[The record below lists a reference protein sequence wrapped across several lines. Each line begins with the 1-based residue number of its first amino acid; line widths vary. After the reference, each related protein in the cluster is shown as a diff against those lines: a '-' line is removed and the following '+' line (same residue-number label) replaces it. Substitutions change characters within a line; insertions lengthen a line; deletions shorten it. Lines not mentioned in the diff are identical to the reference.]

1 MTSMEEDTLA
11 ALVDEAHQAGI
22 KVVTHTVTLDKAK
35 VAVRAGAD
43 VIIHGIGDAVLD
55 DEAIQLF
62 RSKGTGYAQTMAV
75 YEPRGGRDLSSPLLA
90 TVLEPALKA
99 DLKPS
104 TASAGGARGARW
116 KNLMANARKF
126 REAGLKQ
133 SLGTDAGMG
142 GTFHGWSTVHE
153 MDLMVKAGLTPV
165 EAIEAGTGTA
175 SKVLGIDAQTGTITE
190 GKRADLVLV
199 EGNAAEDIAA
209 MHKVRKVLFGGKEVD
224 LAALAAAVAS
234 PEITPL
240 APVRA
245 TEMLE
250 DFEAPRSRIDTLWI
264 NNTDSG
270 HDRSEMAY
278 QRTKRSDGG
287 SALTVLCKPAEKRSS
302 MCAMVLPL
310 SKGSVLPVDASAF
323 QGVEFEVRGD
333 GAYMLEIPTRAIRE
347 RNQFKAGFDAEA
359 QWKKIRIPFADLKHE
374 SAVWTGKDLVNL
386 QFEILRK
393 AGRRRGWSWTTCG
406 STGDRSP

>member
-1 MTSMEEDTLA
+1 
-11 ALVDEAHQAGI
+11 
-22 KVVTHTVTLDKAK
+22 
-35 VAVRAGAD
+35 
-43 VIIHGIGDAVLD
+43 
-55 DEAIQLF
+55 
-62 RSKGTGYAQTMAV
+62 MAV

-104 TASAGGARGARW
+104 TASSGGARGARW
-116 KNLMANARKF
+116 TNLMANARKF

-153 MDLMVKAGLTPV
+153 MNLMVTAGLTPV

-175 SKVLGIDAQTGTITE
+175 SKALGIDAQTGTITE

-209 MHKVRKVLFGGKEVD
+209 MHKVRRVFLGGKEME
-224 LAALAAAVAS
+224 LPALAAAVAS
-234 PEITPL
+234 PEITAL
-240 APVRA
+240 EPVRA
-245 TEMLE
+245 VEMLE
-250 DFEAPRSRIDTLWI
+250 DFEGPRSRIDTLWI

-270 HDRSEMAY
+270 HDRSEMSY
-278 QRTKRSDGG
+278 QRTKRPDGS
-287 SALTVLCKPAEKRSS
+287 SALTVLCKSAEKRNP

-323 QGVEFEVRGD
+323 QGVEFEARGD
-333 GAYMLEIPTRAIRE
+333 GAYTLEIPTRGNRG
-347 RNQFKAGFDAEA
+347 RGYFKASFDAEA
-359 QWKKIRIPFADLKHE
+359 QWKIIRIPFADLKHE
-374 SAVWTGKDLVNL
+374 TAVWTGKDLLNL
-386 QFEILRK
+386 HFEILRK
-393 AGRRRGWSWTTCG
+393 AGEKAWIELDNIRFYQ
-406 STGDRSP
+406 